1 MNFVQNENKGMQIL
15 YQNALAGS
23 IVNSDL
29 LFRSIKSDLDAASET
44 LNVITL
50 DSLRA
55 KDRELILGVLN
66 LMTYVSSMVEGN
78 LEDRVKTLTNR
89 TSEYVSTGNLEYL
102 DPLIDTIE
110 KFELDLERLDT
121 DVSNVYSAIESCID
135 DLRSVD
141 AKIVLTEANAHLS
154 TLATHATQ
162 LYIIVLTTE
171 GSANQCRMTY

>member
-1 MNFVQNENKGMQIL
+1 MQNETNGMQIL

-29 LFRSIKSDLDAASET
+29 LFRSIKSDSDAAAEA

-55 KDRELILGVLN
+55 KDRELILYISNLIVLVN
-66 LMTYVSSMVEGN
+66 AVVGCS
-78 LEDRVKTLTNR
+78 LENRVKILTDR
-89 TSEYVSTGNLEYL
+89 TSEYVSSKNAEYL
-102 DPLIDTIE
+102 EPLIDTIE
-110 KFELDLERLDT
+110 KFKSDLESLDNN
-121 DVSNVYSAIESCID
+121 VSTAYSEIDACID
-135 DLRSVD
+135 DLKSFD
-141 AKIVLTEANAHLS
+141 ARLALNEVNAHLS

-162 LYIIVLTTE
+162 LYIVILTTE

>member
-1 MNFVQNENKGMQIL
+1 MQNENKGMQIL

-29 LFRSIKSDLDAASET
+29 LFRSIKSDLDAAAET

-55 KDRELILGVLN
+55 KDRDLILHVLN
-66 LMTYVSSMVEGN
+66 LMTHVSSVVEVS
-78 LEDRVKTLTNR
+78 LENRVKTLTDR
-89 TSEYVSTGNLEYL
+89 TSEYVSSKNSEYL
-102 DPLIDTIE
+102 EPLIDTIE
-110 KFELDLERLDT
+110 KFELDLERLDAN
-121 DVSNVYSAIESCID
+121 VSTVYTAIEACID
-135 DLRSVD
+135 DLKSSD
-141 AKIVLTEANAHLS
+141 ARLVLNEVNAHLS

-162 LYIIVLTTE
+162 LYIVILTTE

>member
-1 MNFVQNENKGMQIL
+1 MQNETNGMQIL

-29 LFRSIKSDLDAASET
+29 LFRSIKSDSDAAAET

-55 KDRELILGVLN
+55 KDRELILHVSS
-66 LMTYVSSMVEGN
+66 LMSYVSAVVEGS
-78 LEDRVKTLTNR
+78 LEDRVKTLTDR
-89 TSEYVSTGNLEYL
+89 TSEYVSSKNAEYL
-102 DPLIDTIE
+102 EPLIDTIE
-110 KFELDLERLDT
+110 KFKSDLESLDNN
-121 DVSNVYSAIESCID
+121 VSAAYSEINACID
-135 DLRSVD
+135 DLKSSD
-141 AKIVLTEANAHLS
+141 ARLVLNEVNAHLS

-162 LYIIVLTTE
+162 LYIVILTTE

>member
-1 MNFVQNENKGMQIL
+1 MQNETNGMQIL

-29 LFRSIKSDLDAASET
+29 LFRSIKSDSDAAAET

-55 KDRELILGVLN
+55 KDRELILHVSG
-66 LMTYVSSMVEGN
+66 LMSYVSAVVE
-78 LEDRVKTLTNR
+78 DR
-89 TSEYVSTGNLEYL
+89 TSEYVSSKNAEYL
-102 DPLIDTIE
+102 EPLIDTIE
-110 KFELDLERLDT
+110 KFKLDLENLDNN
-121 DVSNVYSAIESCID
+121 VSATYSEINACID
-135 DLRSVD
+135 DLKSSD
-141 AKIVLTEANAHLS
+141 ARLVLNEVNAHLS

-162 LYIIVLTTE
+162 LYIVILTTE